1 MPMTIIEHNME
12 GYRIRIEKLD
22 SSRNVVVQAQVE
34 IPQEAIEVVNLS
46 EEDIL
51 KIYFQ
56 HLYIRLKEQG
66 E

>member
-1 MPMTIIEHNME
+1 ME

-22 SSRNVVVQAQVE
+22 KNRNVVVQSQVE

-46 EEDIL
+46 EEEVL

-56 HLYIRLKEQG
+56 HLYIRLKEQDNG
-66 E
+66 QV